1 MNRLHRWILAVIL
14 VVLLVTTAGCGRGD
28 TAPAG
33 KETLPNQTSTTSSSQ
48 PDRADDLA
56 VEQLRKQLKTE
67 DKPFAVAYLGYMSS
81 DCATVGDYI
90 DNLDDATVETL
101 TWDSEPQYRFLLM
114 KLKE

>member
-1 MNRLHRWILAVIL
+1 MITGELRSK
-14 VVLLVTTAGCGRGD
+14 
-28 TAPAG
+28 

-90 DNLDDATVETL
+90 DNLDDATAETL
-101 TWDSEPQYRFLLM
+101 IWDSEPQYRFLLM

>member
-1 MNRLHRWILAVIL
+1 MITGELRSK
-14 VVLLVTTAGCGRGD
+14 
-28 TAPAG
+28 

-67 DKPFAVAYLGYMSS
+67 DKPFAVAYLGYMSY

-90 DNLDDATVETL
+90 DNLDDAI
-101 TWDSEPQYRFLLM
+101 QQ
-114 KLKE
+114 KLSPGIRSRSIVSCL